1 MIPVE
6 KIAGGT
12 LNNVVLYVGIVGLLL
27 VAAALI
33 RLKVPFLRKAFI
45 PASLLAGLIGM
56 ILGPYFLKVIPAD
69 MMSSIGALPTPMIT
83 IVFACMLLGIKK
95 EEADKGMVRV
105 AAAGLA
111 WLWSNSFMQV
121 GVPCLLC
128 ALVLTPVFKVNPLFG
143 SLFEIGFA
151 GGHGTASGMATAF
164 EDASQLNWADGGALA
179 PTTATIGLL
188 VGIFGGMIAINYGV
202 RKKYTKVLTEPA
214 SFGSSKEIFPE
225 GEREASSHAA
235 ISQDVVEPFAFHM
248 GVIGISIL
256 IGQVITYVLNMGMKA
271 IGISNSLPLFPFAMI
286 GGWLINSIVQRTSLR
301 DLFDRSTFQRIQGMA
316 LEVLVV
322 GAMASIKIP
331 VVIAYWAPLLI
342 TSIVVILLMLLWL
355 FWLSPRI
362 FSQCWFEQG
371 IIRFGAFCGVAAVGY
386 MLLRTSDP
394 KMETDAGT
402 IYALDCPFMSPFIG
416 GGLVTAMYPYLIL
429 QMGSLGAGLALCG
442 ASIALLVVL
451 RLFFWNKEVKLQ
463 QR

>member
-95 EEADKGMVRV
+95 EEADKGMVRD

-164 EDASQLNWADGGALA
+164 EDASQLSWADGGALA

-301 DLFDRSTFQRIQGMA
+301 DLFDRRCWWWGPWPPSKSPWSSPTG
-316 LEVLVV
+316 
-322 GAMASIKIP
+322 
-331 VVIAYWAPLLI
+331 PL
-342 TSIVVILLMLLWL
+342 
-355 FWLSPRI
+355 
-362 FSQCWFEQG
+362 C
-371 IIRFGAFCGVAAVGY
+371 
-386 MLLRTSDP
+386 
-394 KMETDAGT
+394 
-402 IYALDCPFMSPFIG
+402 
-416 GGLVTAMYPYLIL
+416 
-429 QMGSLGAGLALCG
+429 
-442 ASIALLVVL
+442 
-451 RLFFWNKEVKLQ
+451 
-463 QR
+463 